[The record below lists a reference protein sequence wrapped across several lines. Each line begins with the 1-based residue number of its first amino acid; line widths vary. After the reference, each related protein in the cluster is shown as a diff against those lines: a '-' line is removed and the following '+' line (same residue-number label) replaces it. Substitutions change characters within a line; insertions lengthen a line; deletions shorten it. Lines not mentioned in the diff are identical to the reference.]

1 MWHLSQIID
10 PWHSRNRGRDSA
22 LISVLSMKAKD
33 TISKNQVFYHV
44 IGWDK
49 LYSYIQIIRPY
60 QWVKNLLVFAPIF
73 FAGRFMELQ
82 LLKSTIETGIIFCTV
97 ASLGYIFNDWMDRNQ
112 DACHP
117 EKCKRP
123 IPSGRLKPEDLIL
136 LAALLGSVSV
146 SVLLSSGFIANPGLI
161 ACILSYLAL
170 STIYSLGL
178 KNIESLEIFMV
189 ASFFVLRVMAGGLAT
204 GIPVS
209 NWLFLT
215 VFFLALLITLAKRK
229 SELVLLNKDAQSH
242 RLTLAHYSLAYLNSF
257 LWTMGGISI
266 VTYGLYIVES
276 KANII
281 YSIIPATYGIARF
294 LLLVDRGKGGD
305 PILTLVKDP
314 QLLLTIL
321 FFFGYICYN
330 IYGKYI

>member
-1 MWHLSQIID
+1 
-10 PWHSRNRGRDSA
+10 
-22 LISVLSMKAKD
+22 MKAKD
-33 TISKNQVFYHV
+33 TISKNQVLYHV

-60 QWVKNLLVFAPIF
+60 QWIKNLLVFAPIF
-73 FAGRFMELQ
+73 FAGRFMEWQ
-82 LLKSTIETGIIFCTV
+82 LLKSTIETSIIFCAV
-97 ASLGYIFNDWMDRNQ
+97 ASLGYILNDWMDRGQ

-123 IPSGRLKPEDLIL
+123 IPSGKLKPEDLVL

-146 SVLLSSGFIANPGLI
+146 LLSAEFIANPGLI

-170 STIYSLGL
+170 TTIYSLGL

-189 ASFFVLRVMAGGLAT
+189 ASFFVLRVMAGGIAT

-209 NWLFLT
+209 DWLFLT

-229 SELVLLNKDAQSH
+229 CELVVLHKDAQNH
-242 RLTLAHYSLAYLNSF
+242 RRALAHYSLAYLNNF
-257 LWTMGGISI
+257 LWTMGGVSI
-266 VTYGLYIVES
+266 VTYGLYIVGN

-314 QLLLTIL
+314 HLVLTVLI
-321 FFFGYICYN
+321 FFGFLCYH
-330 IYGKYI
+330 IYG

>member
-1 MWHLSQIID
+1 MHN
-10 PWHSRNRGRDSA
+10 PG
-22 LISVLSMKAKD
+22 
-33 TISKNQVFYHV
+33 SKYHVFYNV

-49 LYSYIQIIRPY
+49 FNSYIQIIRPY
-60 QWVKNLLVFAPIF
+60 QWIKNLLVFAPIF
-73 FAGRFMELQ
+73 FAGRLTEWN
-82 LLKSTIETGIIFCTV
+82 LLRLTIETSVIFCAV
-97 ASLGYIFNDWMDRNQ
+97 ASLGYILNDWMDRDQ

-123 IPSGRLKPEDLIL
+123 IPSGRLKPGDLL
-136 LAALLGSVSV
+136 LPVALLGSITA
-146 SVLLSSGFIANPGLI
+146 LLSAGFAANPGLI
-161 ACILSYLAL
+161 ACICSYLAL
-170 STIYSLGL
+170 TTIYSLGL

-209 NWLFLT
+209 DWLFLT

-229 SELVLLNKDAQSH
+229 CELVVLHKDAQNH
-242 RLTLAHYSLAYLNSF
+242 RQSLTHYSPAYLDHF

-266 VTYGLYIVES
+266 LAYGLYVVGN
-276 KANII
+276 KNNII

-305 PILTLVKDP
+305 PILTLLKDP
-314 QLLLTIL
+314 HLVLTVLI
-321 FFFGYICYN
+321 FFGFICYH
-330 IYGKYI
+330 IYG